1 VHAGDSESAEAYA
14 YATGKLSAGTRFTNQ
29 TRQGNQYIMVDRKLE
44 SVMIKQTG
52 RDIAIVIGPDAEKVK
67 ATSEGLV
74 ARLNR

>member
-1 VHAGDSESAEAYA
+1 
-14 YATGKLSAGTRFTNQ
+14 
-29 TRQGNQYIMVDRKLE
+29 MVDRKQK